1 MAGGE
6 CSGRFHLPA
15 EADTSEAQKGP
26 EKDPEGTRRGQK
38 ESKGPRRKRKDHE
51 GAQKGPKGMEGNLE
65 TGISPAAGVAEA
77 KVNQKQSEAIRSNQ
91 KHSPAAGVAEAK
103 ARAVEEGCDL
113 ARSRG
118 ATVQGAEG
126 GAAEIRG
133 DRGGD
138 HGVCQRYKGL
148 REGLL
153 RRHVVIRGNQ
163 R

>member
-77 KVNQKQSEAIRSNQ
+77 K
-91 KHSPAAGVAEAK
+91 

-148 REGLL
+148 R
-153 RRHVVIRGNQ
+153 
-163 R
+163 